1 LDAASDSRD
10 TPAVFLQRLALAG
23 PPKAEEDDHETDH
36 RRTGEV
42 AHSMNAVAQLVL
54 YAVLIIVTMAIL
66 EWRER
71 RRSRSSRERL
81 HTLRQVRILER
92 PTARE
97 KRTA

>member
-1 LDAASDSRD
+1 
-10 TPAVFLQRLALAG
+10 
-23 PPKAEEDDHETDH
+23 
-36 RRTGEV
+36 
-42 AHSMNAVAQLVL
+42 MNAVAQLVL

-92 PTARE
+92 PPARE

>member
-1 LDAASDSRD
+1 
-10 TPAVFLQRLALAG
+10 
-23 PPKAEEDDHETDH
+23 
-36 RRTGEV
+36 
-42 AHSMNAVAQLVL
+42 MNAVAQLVL